1 MGGKMRISSWKLS
14 LRAISLQIS
23 DSAAF
28 YLPRLDAQFVVF
40 FVSPAS
46 DFFSP
51 TLEIDSFLCSLAR
64 FPTPL

>member
-1 MGGKMRISSWKLS
+1 MRISSWKLS

-28 YLPRLDAQFVVF
+28 YLPRLDALLVGVF
-40 FVSPAS
+40 SSLPAPAS

-51 TLEIDSFLCSLAR
+51 TLEIDSFLSAH
-64 FPTPL
+64 